1 MVSLS
6 LTAGGFPL
14 IGSRRAQKLKYKDY
28 AEFLNKF
35 EGRFGTK
42 PKKIGLPTVEF
53 KELEKDLEEQAPI
66 PYTADYKDGERL
78 FLLGVEIVNSGGN
91 NGANVQFHTA

>member
-1 MVSLS
+1 
-6 LTAGGFPL
+6 
-14 IGSRRAQKLKYKDY
+14 
-28 AEFLNKF
+28 
-35 EGRFGTK
+35 
-42 PKKIGLPTVEF
+42 LPTVEF

>member
-1 MVSLS
+1 M
-6 LTAGGFPL
+6 TF
-14 IGSRRAQKLKYKDY
+14 KDY
-28 AEFLNKF
+28 KAFVERF
-35 EGRFGTK
+35 EGRFGAR
-42 PKKIGLPTVEF
+42 PKKIGLPSVEF
-53 KELEKDLEEQAPI
+53 KELEKDLEELAPI